1 MPVPELEYL
10 RPHSLSDALTLLQQ
24 YGDRAKILAGGQT
37 LIPALTM
44 GLSRPEVLIDIGGI
58 AALRYIECQGDELVL
73 GALARHR
80 DVEHSAI
87 VKERCPLLA
96 AAAAL
101 IGHSH
106 VRNRG
111 TIGGSIA
118 HADPAAEYPVALL
131 ALEAVVELAGP
142 TGTQAVP
149 AQRFFLG
156 PLTTAARPDQ
166 LVTAVRIPA
175 LDPKVGWDFRE
186 LVMRSGDF
194 ALVCV
199 GVLVG
204 LEGRRVIGAAIA
216 VGGVGPTA
224 TRLRDTEA
232 ALVGRLASS
241 RTWQVAGEA
250 AAGEIAATGDV
261 SATADYRRATTAV
274 YVEEALSSA
283 ASRIR

>member
-1 MPVPELEYL
+1 MPEFDYV
-10 RPHSLSDALTLLQQ
+10 RPHSVSDALALLQQ
-24 YGDRAKILAGGQT
+24 YGERAKILAGGQT
-37 LIPALTM
+37 LIPALSM

-58 AALRYIECQGDELVL
+58 AALRHIDHDRNDLVI
-73 GALARHR
+73 GALTRHR
-80 DVEHSAI
+80 DIEHSAI

-118 HADPAAEYPVALL
+118 HADPAAEYPVALVTL
-131 ALEAVVELAGP
+131 DAIVELAGP

-149 AQRFFLG
+149 AAQFFLG

-175 LDPKVGWDFRE
+175 VDPNVGWDFRE

-204 LEGRRVIGAAIA
+204 LERQRVTRVAIA

-224 TRLRDTEA
+224 TRLRKTEG
-232 ALVGRLASS
+232 ALVGQSAGSE
-241 RTWQVAGEA
+241 TWRAAGEA

-261 SATADYRRATTAV
+261 TATADYRRATTAV
-274 YVEEALSSA
+274 YVEEALGSA
-283 ASRIR
+283 ASRIH

>member
-1 MPVPELEYL
+1 MPVPEFDYL
-10 RPHSLSDALTLLQQ
+10 RPHSLSDALALLQE
-24 YGDRAKILAGGQT
+24 YGERAKILAGGQT
-37 LIPALTM
+37 LIPALSM
-44 GLSRPEVLIDIGGI
+44 GLARPEVLIDIGGI
-58 AALRYIECQGDELVL
+58 GALRHIDCDGDELVI

-80 DVEHSAI
+80 EVEHSAI
-87 VKERCPLLA
+87 VRERWPLLA

-106 VRNRG
+106 IRNRG

-131 ALEAVVELAGP
+131 ALEATVELAGP

-149 AQRFFLG
+149 ADQFFLG
-156 PLTTAARPDQ
+156 PMTTAARPDQ
-166 LVTAVRIPA
+166 LVTAVRIRA
-175 LDPKVGWDFRE
+175 LDPTVGWDFRE

-204 LEGRRVIGAAIA
+204 LDGRRVTRAAIA

-224 TRLRDTEA
+224 TRLQKTAA
-232 ALVGRLASS
+232 ALVGQPADPG
-241 RTWQVAGEA
+241 TWRAAGKA
-250 AAGEIAATGDV
+250 AAGEVAATGDV
-261 SATADYRRATTAV
+261 SASADYRRAATAV
-274 YVEEALSSA
+274 YVEEALEAA

>member
-1 MPVPELEYL
+1 MPGPEFDYL
-10 RPHSLSDALTLLQQ
+10 RPPSLSDALALLQE
-24 YGDRAKILAGGQT
+24 YGERAKILAGGQT
-37 LIPALTM
+37 LIPALSM
-44 GLSRPEVLIDIGGI
+44 GLARPEVLIDIGGI
-58 AALRYIECQGDELVL
+58 AALRHIDADGDDLVV
-73 GALARHR
+73 GALTRHR
-80 DVEHSAI
+80 ELEQSAT

-131 ALEAVVELAGP
+131 ALEAAVELAGP
-142 TGTQAVP
+142 TGTQTVP
-149 AQRFFLG
+149 ADQFFLG

-175 LDPKVGWDFRE
+175 LDPSLGWDFRE

-199 GVLVG
+199 GVLLG
-204 LEGRRVIGAAIA
+204 LDGQRVARAAIA

-224 TRLRDTEA
+224 TRLPDTEA
-232 ALVGRLASS
+232 ALVGQSAGSG
-241 RTWQVAGEA
+241 TWHVAGEA
-250 AAGEIAATGDV
+250 AAREIAATGDV

-274 YVEEALSSA
+274 YVEEALHAA
-283 ASRIR
+283 ASRVR